1 MRGALGAAAAGPG
14 AEAGTLQ
21 EPIDF
26 QSFFLPRMHKVS
38 ALGTATARQ
47 APPAEAR
54 VVEFPG
60 TPERAGRT
68 FVCSVLFLDIV
79 EYSKRPVAEQ
89 LQIKERFNA
98 QVSQTIAEIPPQDRI
113 ILDTGDGVA
122 ISFLEDPEDAL
133 RVALTLTHWF
143 ALPGGI
149 PVRAGINL
157 GPVRL
162 TRDIN
167 GQPNIIGDGINV
179 AQRVMSFAQP
189 GQLLV
194 SRAFHEG
201 VARFAESYATL
212 FSYQGSRTDKHV
224 REHEIFELS
233 AAAGQAL
240 EVAERRK
247 RTPRRE
253 GGPPAATIAAGA
265 RLMGQRRL
273 AFAVTGLSLGALG
286 AALVAFLQPDG
297 GEPQEPAAVVAHAPA
312 QPSAMPAVP
321 AVPAAVQP
329 ESAQRPA
336 QGDEPQRDEP
346 QPAESLRA
354 EPQPA
359 EPQPAALQ
367 PAEPQPAEPQPAEQ
381 APQRS
386 GPSRPAAVA
395 PERVVDAAPAPA
407 PRVPREPAASD
418 ADADT
423 KTVQAPWNPP
433 ASSADPVPPVPVTKV
448 RTATGATALVLLAIS
463 PWGEVYV
470 NGKSVGVSPPLAE
483 VELKPGKH
491 RIEVRNGSFK
501 PYQEDMELGSNQ
513 TVRIKHKFTHAR

>member
-1 MRGALGAAAAGPG
+1 M
-14 AEAGTLQ
+14 Q
-21 EPIDF
+21 
-26 QSFFLPRMHKVS
+26 KVS

-47 APPAEAR
+47 TPPAEAR

-60 TPERAGRT
+60 THDRAGHT

-79 EYSKRPVAEQ
+79 EYSKRPVADQ

-98 QVSQTIAEIPPQDRI
+98 QVSQAIAEIPPQDRL

-133 RVALTLTHWF
+133 RVALTLAHWF

-179 AQRVMSFAQP
+179 AQRVMSFARP

-201 VARFAESYATL
+201 VARFAERYATL

-233 AAAGQAL
+233 APAGQAL
-240 EVAERRK
+240 EVAERRE
-247 RTPRRE
+247 RTPRRDR
-253 GGPPAATIAAGA
+253 GPPAAAIAAGA
-265 RLMGQRRL
+265 RLMGQRKL
-273 AFAVTGLSLGALG
+273 AFGVAGVSLALLG
-286 AALVAFLQPDG
+286 TALVAFLQPEA
-297 GEPQEPAAVVAHAPA
+297 GESQDSPAVVAQTPA
-312 QPSAMPAVP
+312 QPTPGSAA
-321 AVPAAVQP
+321 PAAPSGVQP
-329 ESAQRPA
+329 ESVQQPARVDEPPRNELRPA
-336 QGDEPQRDEP
+336 QPQHAEPPRAQVPRDEP
-346 QPAESLRA
+346 PRDETLA
-354 EPQPA
+354 
-359 EPQPAALQ
+359 
-367 PAEPQPAEPQPAEQ
+367 AEQ
-381 APQRS
+381 PPEHAASGKAAQAPVRS
-386 GPSRPAAVA
+386 VPSGPAAVA
-395 PERVVDAAPAPA
+395 PERTADAAPAPA
-407 PRVPREPAASD
+407 PRVSREPAASD
-418 ADADT
+418 AGADT
-423 KTVQAPWNPP
+423 RTVQVPWKPP
-433 ASSADPVPPVPVTKV
+433 ASADPAPPAPVTKV

-491 RIEVRNGSFK
+491 RIEVRNGRFK
-501 PYQEDMELGSNQ
+501 PYREDMELGTNQ

>member
-1 MRGALGAAAAGPG
+1 M
-14 AEAGTLQ
+14 Q
-21 EPIDF
+21 
-26 QSFFLPRMHKVS
+26 KVS

-47 APPAEAR
+47 APAEAR

-79 EYSKRPVAEQ
+79 EYSKRPVGEQ

-98 QVSQTIAEIPPQDRI
+98 QVSQAIAEVPAQDRI

-122 ISFLEDPEDAL
+122 ISFLDDPEDAL
-133 RVALTLTHWF
+133 RVALALAHWF

-201 VARFAESYATL
+201 VSRFADDYAAL

-233 AAAGQAL
+233 APAGQAL
-240 EVAERRK
+240 DVAERHK
-247 RTPRRE
+247 RARRRE
-253 GGPPAATIAAGA
+253 GRPPATAGA
-265 RLMGQRRL
+265 RLMAHRKL
-273 AFAVTGLSLGALG
+273 AFGVTAVSLTALG
-286 AALVAFLQPDG
+286 AALIAFLQPDG
-297 GEPQEPAAVVAHAPA
+297 GQPEEPAAVAAHAPA
-312 QPSAMPAVP
+312 QPGPMPTTPAAPPAVEPEP
-321 AVPAAVQP
+321 AEQ
-329 ESAQRPA
+329 PA
-336 QGDEPQRDEP
+336 QGNEPQ
-346 QPAESLRA
+346 RA
-354 EPQPA
+354 EPQRTELQRA
-359 EPQPAALQ
+359 EPQGAEPPPAEQPPQRSPPESTGTPAAKAPARSAPSSPAALAPEPSADPTP
-367 PAEPQPAEPQPAEQ
+367 PATAALRTP
-381 APQRS
+381 R
-386 GPSRPAAVA
+386 GPAAGG
-395 PERVVDAAPAPA
+395 
-407 PRVPREPAASD
+407 

-423 KTVQAPWNPP
+423 RTVQAPWQPP
-433 ASSADPVPPVPVTKV
+433 PSADPAPPVPATPPVPPTRV
-448 RTATGATALVLLAIS
+448 RTAAGATALVLLAIS

-491 RIEVRNGSFK
+491 RIEVRNGGFK